1 VGCLLDHPAVRSLC
15 AVFDGTRDRHEAHR
29 KLAPLLSELSGDRRF
44 LHDAFRALLT
54 RPHGLERRRL
64 TATLFESGDISI
76 ALHFFAPLRDGAR
89 LIAGDNIHHHGWR
102 ILTSAVVCGSY
113 HYIDFARRSHE
124 NRDGAHVGLKIE
136 RVSDHGEGS
145 TRMIDSYVPHVVFR
159 PDDVC
164 CTLAVW
170 SSDHVMINQA
180 VKRRMAAFPRL
191 RSAAVRT
198 AHFARL
204 GGALGLNAVR
214 GIYFRPE
221 GGRIIE
227 AHGYRTPEDGEPS
240 EVLPCILRVMQ
251 RTGFD
256 DAAFLKGIARDAAPP
271 VLQAIKRLSVGQ
283 DISAAVWG
291 DWRTRFSETQILQAL
306 ELGRTSRSDAEGR
319 PKLCGR

>member
-1 VGCLLDHPAVRSLC
+1 MDHPAVRSVR
-15 AVFDGTRDRHEAHR
+15 AVFEGTRDRYEAHR

-44 LHDAFRALLT
+44 LHDAFRALLA

-89 LIAGDNIHHHGWR
+89 LIACDNIHHHGWR

-113 HYIDFARRSHE
+113 HYIDFVRRSHE
-124 NRDGAHVGLKIE
+124 NRDGARVDLKIE
-136 RVSDHGEGS
+136 RVSDHGEGN
-145 TRMIDSYVPHVVFR
+145 TRMIDSYMPHVVFR

-170 SSDHVMINQA
+170 SSDHLLFNQA

-204 GGALGLNAVR
+204 GGAFGLNAVR

-227 AHGYRTPEDGEPS
+227 AQGYRTPEDGEPA

-256 DAAFLKGIARDAAPP
+256 DAAFLKTLALDAAPP
-271 VLQAIKRLSVGQ
+271 VTQAIKRLSAGQ
-283 DISAAVWG
+283 EISAAVWG
-291 DWRTRFSETQILQAL
+291 DWRARFSETQILQAV
-306 ELGRTSRSDAEGR
+306 ELGRTSRSDARGSAR
-319 PKLCGR
+319 LFGSDMS